1 MQRLCRPLTLPFQLF
16 APKDS
21 LVMEDKGEKRILG
34 RSSFSLLIENLSE
47 RFRTVSKESTGV
59 WRHLNTTT
67 TKGKRNVVLLCYAL
81 GFIGLHAVWQQ
92 SKKNKTLIN
101 ENTEGEEE
109 SATTSWT
116 SWRNRTKIIH
126 SRARFSWFVIL
137 RTISRRTIFEKRTLI
152 WLQTETWLKWCK
164 HSRFPKLQMIR

>member
-1 MQRLCRPLTLPFQLF
+1 
-16 APKDS
+16 
-21 LVMEDKGEKRILG
+21 MEDKGEKRILG

-47 RFRTVSKESTGV
+47 RFRTASKESTGV
-59 WRHLNTTT
+59 WRYFNTTA

-92 SKKNKTLIN
+92 SKKNKTIIN

-116 SWRNRTKIIH
+116 SWRNRLKKFTPELQI
-126 SRARFSWFVIL
+126 FVICHSSNNFKMYNL
-137 RTISRRTIFEKRTLI
+137 WEKDLDMTADWNVVKMMQAFKISRNF
-152 WLQTETWLKWCK
+152 KWSDNSGPEQSMK
-164 HSRFPKLQMIR
+164 SIIGGRR

>member
-1 MQRLCRPLTLPFQLF
+1 
-16 APKDS
+16 
-21 LVMEDKGEKRILG
+21 MEDKGEKRILG

-59 WRHLNTTT
+59 WRYFNTTT

-81 GFIGLHAVWQQ
+81 GFIGLHAVWQH

-126 SRARFSWFVIL
+126 SRAGFSYVICHSSE
-137 RTISRRTIFEKRTLI
+137 ISRRTIFEKRTLI
-152 WLQTETWLKWCK
+152 WLQTETWLKACK
-164 HSRFPKLQMIR
+164 HSRFPKLLEWSDNVMEVTL